1 MAQVTFTSHLKHVA
15 PPEPVEGK
23 GATVGEALHDV
34 FSRYPALRSYIF
46 DDQDRLRLHVAIF
59 VDGMQVRRNFL
70 ACPLKPNS
78 ELHVLQ
84 ALSGG

>member
-1 MAQVTFTSHLKHVA
+1 MAKVFFTSHLKHVA
-15 PPEPVEGK
+15 PPEPVEVA
-23 GATVGEALHDV
+23 GATVGEALENV
-34 FSRYPALRSYIF
+34 FTRYPALRGYIL

-59 VDGMQVRRNFL
+59 VDDVHVRRNFL
-70 ACPLKPNS
+70 SHPMTPTS

>member
-1 MAQVTFTSHLKHVA
+1 VA
-15 PPEPVEGK
+15 PSHPVDGV
-23 GATVGEALHDV
+23 GDTVGAVLADV
-34 FSRYPALRSYIF
+34 FTRYPAVRGYIL

-59 VDGMQVRRNFL
+59 VDGVHVRRNAL
-70 ACPLKPNS
+70 AHPMSANS

>member
-1 MAQVTFTSHLKHVA
+1 MAKVFFTSHLKRVA

-23 GATVGEALHDV
+23 GATVGEVLNDV
-34 FSRYPALRSYIF
+34 FTRYPAVRGYIL

-59 VDGMQVRRNFL
+59 VDDVHVRRDFL
-70 ACPLKPNS
+70 SHPVTPTS
-78 ELHVLQ
+78 EIHVLQ